1 MEIIV
6 FVDLFEVI
14 SPFLVSIPS
23 EATALF
29 TRKTMRP
36 AQARA
41 DVLEVVIPRQ
51 ENYDQNQEYYLLDS
65 AHPCRILVY
74 FF

>member
-1 MEIIV
+1 
-6 FVDLFEVI
+6 
-14 SPFLVSIPS
+14 
-23 EATALF
+23 
-29 TRKTMRP
+29 MRP

-74 FF
+74 FFGCCRSSEEKEKGEAEKFDCSVGF

>member
-1 MEIIV
+1 
-6 FVDLFEVI
+6 
-14 SPFLVSIPS
+14 
-23 EATALF
+23 
-29 TRKTMRP
+29 MRP